1 MRTEAPA
8 TRQPWFLWPVVLL
21 SIACGAAWSV
31 QPIEGATDR
40 LHEVPLERGQFHGRD
55 LPLTDRERTVLGR
68 VDLLHREYSYP
79 GRSVYVTVIDGSKD
93 RHAVHDPRY
102 CFQGAGWKVLKEETR
117 PIFGGDSTWIDAERD
132 GQHAAA
138 VFWFT
143 DGSERHASVSRY
155 LWDAMLR
162 RVSFGR
168 LGGKPL
174 LVVVQYF
181 GDLRFEPAEV
191 DAMIAELRL

>member
-1 MRTEAPA
+1 MPTETSVSRP
-8 TRQPWFLWPVVLL
+8 RWFLWPVAVL
-21 SIACGAAWSV
+21 SILCGAAWSV
-31 QPIEGATDR
+31 HPMEGAGER
-40 LHEVPLERGQFHGRD
+40 LREIPLQRGQFKGRD
-55 LPLTDRERTVLGR
+55 IPLTERERVVLGR
-68 VDLLHREYSYP
+68 VDLLHRQYSYP
-79 GRSVYVTVIDGSKD
+79 GRSVYVTVVDGSKD

-102 CFQGAGWKVLKEETR
+102 CFQGAGWKVLKEENR
-117 PIFGGDSTWIDAERD
+117 PVVGGESTWIAAERD
-132 GQHAAA
+132 GQSAEA

-143 DGSERHASVSRY
+143 NGTERHSSVPRY

-181 GDLRFEPAEV
+181 GDLRFDPKEV
-191 DAMIAELRL
+191 DTMIAQLRL